1 MPPNQAMCKTS
12 GAANAQHAVNDM
24 FLSLATGTDS
34 SVVIRDSS
42 TCYAMAYG
50 CWNLQPSPMPL

>member
-34 SVVIRDSS
+34 SVAIRDSS
-42 TCYAMAYG
+42 TCHAMAYG
-50 CWNLQPSPMPL
+50 CWNL